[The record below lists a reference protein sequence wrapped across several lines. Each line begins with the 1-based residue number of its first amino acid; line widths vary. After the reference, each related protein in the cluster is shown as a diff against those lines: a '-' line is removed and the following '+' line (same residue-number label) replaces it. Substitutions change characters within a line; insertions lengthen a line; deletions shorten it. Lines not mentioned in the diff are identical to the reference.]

1 MKLGDSNRLL
11 RGFGLAR
18 LAVAVLLLALG
29 PMLPEELMPSGNGS
43 ILALALLIVVVTSG
57 ALAAFT
63 PVTRPLRIAW
73 LICLLDSALVTAVV
87 AATGGARSIFAFL
100 YVLSVTA
107 ACVLLSRTRGLAIAA
122 VSSLLYTGIVVSR
135 TVLPLSVFFE
145 APQETTALE
154 LVTMFLNAATLLA
167 VAIVAGGIGER
178 YRATRQEL
186 ETQQKDLRDL
196 QAFKDLIFQSVGTGL
211 IALDR
216 EHRITAFNRA
226 AEEISGFR
234 VSQAIGHAW
243 PALMGATLP
252 LESIEAAIEGNP
264 RASMR
269 QETMLRRPDGTTVP
283 VRMTFSALRSGEGER
298 LGLISVCED
307 LSAIRAMETRM
318 RQADRLATLGRM
330 AANIAH
336 EIRNPLASLTG
347 AIEVLTSPQTAE
359 DARERLSQIVARESE
374 RLNHIIKNFLEY
386 ARPAPLSITT
396 FDVAAA
402 AEEVMLLL
410 EHRASPGSLKVIRE
424 FAPSVLWPVDAQQ
437 FRQILWNLCLNAVEA
452 MPDGGEL
459 GVAAAGRGALP
470 EVSVSDTGD
479 GIGTGDLSHVFE
491 PFFSTKSEGTGLG
504 LALVHRIVQ
513 EHGGEI
519 DVRSAPGLGTTFTLT
534 LPSRNA

>member
-1 MKLGDSNRLL
+1 MSAFNVGGPL
-11 RGFGLAR
+11 RGFAWAR
-18 LAVAVLLLALG
+18 LGVAVVPLALG
-29 PMLPEELMPSGNGS
+29 PFVSPGLVPGEREVLT
-43 ILALALLIVVVTSG
+43 LALVVALASSG
-57 ALAAFT
+57 ALLLFGPPAQ
-63 PVTRPLRIAW
+63 PRRLAW
-73 LICLLDSALVTAVV
+73 FICLLDAVLITAVV

-100 YVLSVTA
+100 YVLCVTS

-122 VSSLLYTGIVVSR
+122 VSSVLYTGIVVSR
-135 TVLPLSVFFE
+135 TVLPLIQFSD

-154 LVTMFLNAATLLA
+154 LVTMFLNAATLLV
-167 VAIVAGGIGER
+167 VAIVAGGLGER

-186 ETQQKDLRDL
+186 ETRRKDLRDL
-196 QAFKDLIFQSVGTGL
+196 QAFKDLVFQSVGTGL

-216 EHRITAFNRA
+216 EHRVTAFNRA
-226 AEEISGFR
+226 AEEITGVAAPR
-234 VSQAIGHAW
+234 AIGRTW
-243 PALMGATLP
+243 SALVGAALP
-252 LESIEAAIEGNP
+252 LEPIEVAIGGNP
-264 RASMR
+264 RASTR
-269 QETMLRRPDGTTVP
+269 HETMLRRPDGTTVP

-298 LGLISVCED
+298 LGLISACED
-307 LSAIRAMETRM
+307 LSAIREMEMRM
-318 RQADRLATLGRM
+318 RQADRLATVGRM

-347 AIEVLTSPQTAE
+347 AIEVLTSPLTAD

-386 ARPAPLSITT
+386 ARPAPLSIAA
-396 FDVAAA
+396 FDVAVA
-402 AEEVMLLL
+402 AEEVLLLL

-424 FAPSVLWPVDAQQ
+424 FAPSIPWPVDAQQ

-459 GVAAAGRGALP
+459 RVAAAVRAGTL
-470 EVSVSDTGD
+470 EVAVSDTGD
-479 GIGTGDLSHVFE
+479 GIGAGDLAHVFE
-491 PFFSTKSEGTGLG
+491 PFFSTKPEGTGLG

-534 LPSRNA
+534 LPARNA

>member
-336 EIRNPLASLTG
+336 EIRDPLASLTG
-347 AIEVLTSPQTAE
+347 AVEALTCSDVVGEVRSRLTAIVV
-359 DARERLSQIVARESE
+359 RESGRLSE
-374 RLNHIIKNFLEY
+374 IIGTFLEY
-386 ARPAPLSITT
+386 AHPAPLRVEHIDAAVVLD
-396 FDVAAA
+396 DVLTSLA
-402 AEEVMLLL
+402 L
-410 EHRASPGSLKVIRE
+410 EPGSDGVKIARV
-424 FAPSVLWPVDAQQ
+424 FAPSVLWP
-437 FRQILWNLCLNAVEA
+437 
-452 MPDGGEL
+452 
-459 GVAAAGRGALP
+459 
-470 EVSVSDTGD
+470 
-479 GIGTGDLSHVFE
+479 
-491 PFFSTKSEGTGLG
+491 
-504 LALVHRIVQ
+504 
-513 EHGGEI
+513 
-519 DVRSAPGLGTTFTLT
+519 
-534 LPSRNA
+534 

>member
-1 MKLGDSNRLL
+1 MKALTVAGPLQGFAWARLSVSL
-11 RGFGLAR
+11 VL
-18 LAVAVLLLALG
+18 LAVAPLVSPG
-29 PMLPEELMPSGNGS
+29 SIMPGESQ
-43 ILALALLIVVVTSG
+43 ILALALII
-57 ALAAFT
+57 ALASSSAMLLLAS
-63 PVTRPLRIAW
+63 PAQPRRLAW
-73 LICLLDSALVTAVV
+73 FICLLDSALITAVV

-107 ACVLLSRTRGLAIAA
+107 ACVMLSRTRGLAIAA
-122 VSSLLYTGIVVSR
+122 VSSVLYAGIVIAR
-135 TVLPLSVFFE
+135 TVLPLSVFFDT
-145 APQETTALE
+145 PQETTALE
-154 LVTMFLNAATLLA
+154 LVTMFLNAATLLV
-167 VAIVAGGIGER
+167 VAIVAGGLGER
-178 YRATRQEL
+178 YRATSQEL
-186 ETQQKDLRDL
+186 ETRQRDLRDL
-196 QAFKDLIFQSVGTGL
+196 QAFKDLIFQCVGTGL

-216 EHRITAFNRA
+216 AHRITAFNRA
-226 AEEISGFR
+226 AEEITG
-234 VSQAIGHAW
+234 VTAAQAIGHDW
-243 PALMGATLP
+243 PALFAATVP
-252 LESIEAAIEGNP
+252 LASIEATIDGNP

-269 QETMLRRPDGTTVP
+269 HETALRRPDGSTVP

-298 LGLISVCED
+298 LGLISACED
-307 LSAIRAMETRM
+307 LSAIRAMESRM

-347 AIEVLTSPQTAE
+347 AIEVLTSPLTAE
-359 DARERLSQIVARESE
+359 DARERLSQIVTTESE

-402 AEEVMLLL
+402 AEEVLLLL

-452 MPDGGEL
+452 MPEGGEL
-459 GVAAAGRGALP
+459 RVAAAVRGDML
-470 EVSVSDTGD
+470 EVSVTDTGE
-479 GIGTGDLSHVFE
+479 GIAAGDLAHVFE

-504 LALVHRIVQ
+504 LALVHRVVQ

-519 DVRSAPGLGTTFTLT
+519 DVRSSPGLGTTFTLT
-534 LPSRNA
+534 LPSHHA

>member
-1 MKLGDSNRLL
+1 VKALTVGGPLK
-11 RGFGLAR
+11 GFAWAR
-18 LAVAVLLLALG
+18 LGVSLVLLALG
-29 PMLPEELMPSGNGS
+29 PFVSPGPMPGESQ
-43 ILALALLIVVVTSG
+43 ILALALIIAFASSG
-57 ALAAFT
+57 AMLLLGPPTQPRRLAWF
-63 PVTRPLRIAW
+63 
-73 LICLLDSALVTAVV
+73 ICLLDCALITAVV

-107 ACVLLSRTRGLAIAA
+107 ACVMLSRTRGLAIAA
-122 VSSLLYTGIVVSR
+122 MSSVLYTGIVIARS
-135 TVLPLSVFFE
+135 VLPLAAFFD

-154 LVTMFLNAATLLA
+154 LVTMFLNAATLLV
-167 VAIVAGGIGER
+167 VAIVAGGLGER

-186 ETQQKDLRDL
+186 ETRQKDLRDL
-196 QAFKDLIFQSVGTGL
+196 QAFKDLIFESAGTGL
-211 IALDR
+211 IAVDCA
-216 EHRITAFNRA
+216 HRVTAFNRA
-226 AEEISGFR
+226 AEEITGVTST
-234 VSQAIGHAW
+234 QAIGRSW
-243 PALMGATLP
+243 SELIGTTVP
-252 LESIEAAIEGNP
+252 LGSIEAAIDANA

-269 QETMLRRPDGTTVP
+269 HETALRRPDGSTVP

-298 LGLISVCED
+298 LGLISACDD
-307 LSAIRAMETRM
+307 LSAIRAMESRM

-347 AIEVLTSPQTAE
+347 AIEVLTSPHTAE

-402 AEEVMLLL
+402 AEEVLLLL

-424 FAPSVLWPVDAQQ
+424 FAPSVLWPVDAEQ
-437 FRQILWNLCLNAVEA
+437 FRQILWNLCLNAAES
-452 MPDGGEL
+452 MPEGGEL
-459 GVAAAGRGALP
+459 RVAVAVRGETL
-470 EVSVSDTGD
+470 EVTVTDTGE
-479 GIGTGDLSHVFE
+479 GIAADDLSHVFE

-504 LALVHRIVQ
+504 LALVHRVVQ

-519 DVRSAPGLGTTFTLT
+519 DVRSSPGLGTTFTLT
-534 LPSRNA
+534 LPSRHA